1 MTEQSTSGGGKLP
14 PGIEPISIMEEMQR
28 SYLDYAM
35 SVIVSRALPD
45 VRDGF
50 KPVHRR
56 ILYASHESGYH
67 WNRKYVKS
75 ARPVSDVMGK
85 YHPHGDASIYDALV
99 RMAQDWS
106 MRVPLV
112 DGQGNFGSID
122 GDPPAAMRYTE
133 ARLTKV
139 AHEIL
144 EDIDK
149 ETVDFQENYDGT
161 DSEPKVLP
169 AKFPNLLVNGGGGI
183 AVGMATNIPPHNLV
197 EVINACIALIDNPA
211 LDLPAL
217 MEIIPGPDFPTG
229 ALILGRAGIRSAYE
243 TGRGSV
249 VMRGRATIEP
259 MRNDREQ
266 IIITEVPYQV
276 NKASMVEKIGE
287 LVREKRIEGISDLRD
302 ESDRQGYRVVVEL
315 KRDANADV
323 ILNQLYR
330 YTPLQTS
337 FGCNMVALN
346 GGKPE
351 LMNLSDM
358 LKAFVSF
365 REEVVSRRTKYLL
378 RKARERA
385 HVLVGLAI
393 SVANIDEVIQ
403 LIRRAPDPSTAR
415 EQLMTRRWPAMDVE
429 PLIRLIDDPR
439 HKINDD
445 GTYNLSEEQARA
457 ILELRLARLTA
468 LGRDEIA
475 DELNKIGAEIS
486 DYLDILSSR
495 LRIQTIVKDELA
507 AIRDEF
513 GTPRRTE
520 IMDGGLEMDDE
531 DLIAR
536 EDMVVTVS
544 HLGYIKRVPL
554 GTYRAQRRGGKG
566 RSGMATRDEDF
577 VTRLF
582 VANTHTPVL
591 FFSSRGIV
599 YKEKVWRLPIG
610 TPQSRGKALI
620 NMLPLEPG
628 ERITT
633 IMPLPEDEASWDNL
647 DVMFS
652 TTRGTVRRNK
662 LSDFVQVNRNG
673 KIAMKLEEEGDEI
686 LSVETCQPPNADL
699 NIAGDD
705 VLLTTALGQ
714 AIRFPVDEVRVFAGR
729 NSIGVR
735 GITLAEGD
743 RIISMTIVSHVD
755 AEPWERAA
763 YLKRSA
769 AERRAAGVDE
779 EDIALVGEEVTEE
792 GQLSDERYEELKALE
807 QFVLT
812 LSEKGYGKRSS
823 SYDFRTSGRGGKGI
837 RATDTSKTAEIGQLV
852 AAFPIEE
859 GDQIMLVSNG
869 GVLIRVP
876 VNGIRIASRATK
888 GVTIFSTAKDEK
900 VVSVERISEPEDD
913 AEGGEEIAEGV
924 VAQSAADGASDAGT
938 AEDQTPGD
946 TSGDSTPE

>member
-1 MTEQSTSGGGKLP
+1 
-14 PGIEPISIMEEMQR
+14 MEEMQR

-45 VRDGF
+45 VRDGL

-56 ILYASHESGYH
+56 ILYGMSELGID
-67 WNRKYVKS
+67 WNKKYVKC
-75 ARPVSDVMGK
+75 ARVTGDVMGK
-85 YHPHGDASIYDALV
+85 YHPHGNLAIYDALA
-99 RMAQDWS
+99 RMAQPWS
-106 MRVPLV
+106 LRLPLI
-112 DGQGNFGSID
+112 DGQGNFGSVD
-122 GDPPAAMRYTE
+122 GDPPAAERYTE
-133 ARLTKV
+133 CRLQKV
-139 AHEIL
+139 AHSL
-144 EDIDK
+144 LDDLDK
-149 ETVDFQENYDGT
+149 ETVDFRDNYDGT
-161 DSEPKVLP
+161 LSEPVVVP
-169 AKFPNLLVNGGGGI
+169 AKFPNLLVNGSGGI
-183 AVGMATNIPPHNLV
+183 AVGMATNIPPHNLS
-197 EVINACIALIDNPA
+197 EVIDGCIALIDNPA
-211 LDLPAL
+211 IELPEI
-217 MEIIPGPDFPTG
+217 MQIIPGPDFPTG
-229 ALILGRAGIRSAYE
+229 AKILGRAGIRSAYE
-243 TGRGSV
+243 TGRGSI
-249 VMRGRATIEP
+249 VMRGVAAIEP
-259 MRNDREQ
+259 MRGDREQ
-266 IIITEVPYQV
+266 IIITEIPYQV
-276 NKASMVEKIGE
+276 NKATMIEKMAE

-337 FGCNMVALN
+337 FGANVVALN

-351 LMNLSDM
+351 QLTLLDM
-358 LKAFVSF
+358 LRAFVSF
-365 REEVVSRRTKYLL
+365 REDVVSRRTKYLL

-393 SVANIDEVIQ
+393 AVANIDEVIRV
-403 LIRRAPDPSTAR
+403 IRRAPDPQSAR
-415 EQLMTRRWPAMDVE
+415 EELMTRRWPAEDVE
-429 PLIRLIDDPR
+429 SLIRLIDDPR
-439 HKINDD
+439 HRINED

-468 LGRDEIA
+468 LGRDEIG
-475 DELNKIGAEIS
+475 DELNKIGAEIK

-495 LRIQTIVKDELA
+495 VRIQTIVKEELIA
-507 AIRDEF
+507 VRDEF

-520 IMDGGLEMDDE
+520 IVDGGLEMDDE

-554 GTYRAQRRGGKG
+554 TTYRAQRRGGKG
-566 RSGMATRDEDF
+566 RSGMTTRDEDF

-582 VANTHTPVL
+582 VLNTHTPVL

-610 TPQSRGKALI
+610 TPTSRGKALI

-633 IMPLPEDEASWDNL
+633 IMPLPEDETSWDNL

-686 LSVETCQPPNADL
+686 LSVETCTEH
-699 NIAGDD
+699 DD

-714 AIRFPVDEVRVFAGR
+714 CIRFQVSDVRVFAGR

-735 GITLAEGD
+735 GISLASGD
-743 RIISMTIVSHVD
+743 SIISMTIVNHVD

-763 YLKRSA
+763 YLKRSTS
-769 AERRAAGVDE
+769 ERRSTTGE
-779 EDIALVGEEVTEE
+779 EEEIALVGEEVTEE

-812 LSEKGYGKRSS
+812 VSEKGFGKRSS
-823 SYDFRTSGRGGKGI
+823 SYDFRISGRGGKGI
-837 RATDTSKTAEIGQLV
+837 RATDTSKTAEIGELV
-852 AAFPIEE
+852 AAFPVEE
-859 GDQIMLVSNG
+859 SNQIMLVSDG
-869 GVLIRVP
+869 GQLIRVP
-876 VNGIRIASRATK
+876 VGGIRIASRATK

-900 VVSVERISEPEDD
+900 VVSVERISEPEGDDD
-913 AEGGEEIAEGV
+913 AVE
-924 VAQSAADGASDAGT
+924 AD
-938 AEDQTPGD
+938 AEDGVPNGEAEAPAGEAEEGTN
-946 TSGDSTPE
+946 EE

>member
-1 MTEQSTSGGGKLP
+1 
-14 PGIEPISIMEEMQR
+14 MQR

-45 VRDGF
+45 VRDGL

-56 ILYASHESGYH
+56 ILYSMSEMGVD
-67 WNRKYVKS
+67 WNKKYVKS
-75 ARPVSDVMGK
+75 ARVTGDVMGK
-85 YHPHGDASIYDALV
+85 YHPHGDSAIYDALA

-106 MRVPLV
+106 LRLPLI

-122 GDPPAAMRYTE
+122 GDPPAAQRYTE
-133 ARLTKV
+133 CRLEKA
-139 AHEIL
+139 AHAL
-144 EDIDK
+144 LDDLDK
-149 ETVDFQENYDGT
+149 ETVNFRDNYDGT
-161 DSEPKVLP
+161 MSEPVVVP
-169 AKFPNLLVNGGGGI
+169 AKFPNLLVNGAGGI
-183 AVGMATNIPPHNLV
+183 AVGMATNIPPHNLT
-197 EVINACIALIDNPA
+197 EVINGCIALIDNPA
-211 LDLPAL
+211 IELLEL
-217 MEIIPGPDFPTG
+217 MQHIPGPDFPTG
-229 ALILGRAGIRSAYE
+229 ALILGRAGIRQAYE

-249 VMRGRATIEP
+249 IMRGRAHIEP
-259 MRNDREQ
+259 MRGDREQ
-266 IIITEVPYQV
+266 IIVTEVPFQV
-276 NKASMVEKIGE
+276 NKSSMIEKMAE
-287 LVREKRIEGISDLRD
+287 LVRDKRIEGISDLRD
-302 ESDRQGYRVVVEL
+302 ESDRQGYRVVIEL
-315 KRDANADV
+315 KRDANAEV

-351 LMNLSDM
+351 LMTLLDM
-358 LKAFVSF
+358 LRAFVSF

-378 RKARERA
+378 RKARDRA

-393 SVANIDEVIQ
+393 AVANIDEVIS
-403 LIRRAPDPSTAR
+403 LIRRAPDPQTAR
-415 EQLMTRRWPAMDVE
+415 EQLMERRWPAKDVDV
-429 PLIRLIDDPR
+429 LIKLIDDPR
-439 HKINDD
+439 HRINEDL
-445 GTYNLSEEQARA
+445 TYNLSEEQARA

-468 LGRDEIA
+468 LGREEIDE
-475 DELNKIGAEIS
+475 ELNKIGEEIK

-495 LRIQTIVKDELA
+495 LRMMNIVKAELTA
-507 AIRDEF
+507 ARDEF
-513 GTPRRTE
+513 GTPRRSE
-520 IMDGGLEMDDE
+520 ILEGGPDMDDE

-544 HLGYIKRVPL
+544 HAGYVKRVPL
-554 GTYRAQRRGGKG
+554 ATYRAQRRGGKG
-566 RSGMATRDEDF
+566 RSGMAMKDEDF
-577 VTRLF
+577 ATRLF

-610 TPQSRGKALI
+610 TPQSKGKALI
-620 NMLPLEPG
+620 NMLPIESG

-633 IMPLPEDEASWDNL
+633 IMPLPEDETTWENL
-647 DVMFS
+647 DVMFT

-686 LSVETCQPPNADL
+686 LNVETCTEN
-699 NIAGDD
+699 DD

-714 AIRFPVDEVRVFAGR
+714 CIRFPVDDVRVFAGR
-729 NSIGVR
+729 NSVGVR
-735 GITLAEGD
+735 GITMGAGD

-769 AERRAAGVDE
+769 AERRASGVDE
-779 EDIALVGEEVTEE
+779 EDIALVGEDVGEVGDLPE
-792 GQLSDERYEELKALE
+792 DRYQELKGRE

-812 LSEKGYGKRSS
+812 VSQKGVGKRSS

-837 RATDTSKTAEIGQLV
+837 RATDTSKTNEIGELV
-852 AAFPIEE
+852 AAFPVEDK
-859 GDQIMLVSNG
+859 DQLMLVSDG
-869 GVLIRVP
+869 GQLIRVP
-876 VNGIRIASRATK
+876 VAGIRIASRATK

-900 VVSVERISEPEDD
+900 VVSVERISEPEGDD
-913 AEGGEEIAEGV
+913 DVEVIGVEGEIEAEVEIEAGDAAAPSEE
-924 VAQSAADGASDAGT
+924 
-938 AEDQTPGD
+938 
-946 TSGDSTPE
+946 